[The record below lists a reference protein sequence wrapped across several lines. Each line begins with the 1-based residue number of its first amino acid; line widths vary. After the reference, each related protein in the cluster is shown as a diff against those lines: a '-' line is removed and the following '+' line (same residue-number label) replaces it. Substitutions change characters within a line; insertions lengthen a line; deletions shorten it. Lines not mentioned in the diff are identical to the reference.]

1 MELWLICRYVQSV
14 TEMNNDRL
22 FLNGDIKSEKKFW
35 YYFNYTGY
43 PVINE
48 IVEPVCPYEEEYH
61 TSFLV
66 YAENEE
72 MAFKLAMEHI
82 YEWSKMD
89 KFYGTYKGEKYSSV
103 ACIM

>member
-1 MELWLICRYVQSV
+1 MSGLEAI
-14 TEMNNDRL
+14 
-22 FLNGDIKSEKKFW
+22 IKQLENRWKIVLKWRHKIKIEKKFW
-35 YYFNYTGY
+35 HYFNYAGY

-82 YEWSKMD
+82 YEGRKMD
-89 KFYGTYKGEKYSSV
+89 KFYGTYKGEKYSGV

>member
-1 MELWLICRYVQSV
+1 M
-14 TEMNNDRL
+14 
-22 FLNGDIKSEKKFW
+22 EKKFW
-35 YYFNYTGY
+35 HYFNYAGY

-82 YEWSKMD
+82 YEGRKMD
-89 KFYGTYKGEKYSSV
+89 KFYGTYKGEKYSGV